1 MDATQDKMGIFN
13 NYSANWYNKNKN
25 PDPKTRGMG
34 KLAKKGQQ
42 VRRQTDIK
50 IFSNSFYVNLNQS
63 V

>member
-1 MDATQDKMGIFN
+1 MGIFN